1 MPCLNW
7 HGDFIV
13 HFSINISSHPQLMR
27 SMVSSTRKIS
37 APFSSSSFPA
47 VMATPMTAPSSA
59 QGAGETG
66 AADRLAARRRFSL
79 FFTGQAPLVIC
90 AARVRSAPPAG
101 ARKNTGILPSLTG
114 ASIHHAVCRQVFFT
128 ICSEQIL
135 TYCLICFI
143 ILVKNNFY

>member
-1 MPCLNW
+1 MPCLNK

-47 VMATPMTAPSSA
+47 FMATPMTAPSSA

-90 AARVRSAPPAG
+90 AARVRSDPPAG
-101 ARKNTGILPSLTG
+101 ARKNTGILPSLTRCVNSSRCLPSG
-114 ASIHHAVCRQVFFT
+114 LFYDLLRT
-128 ICSEQIL
+128 DLDIL
-135 TYCLICFI
+135 SYL
-143 ILVKNNFY
+143 LYNPS

>member
-66 AADRLAARRRFSL
+66 GGRPSCGQTPLFTLLHRSGSFGYLRCAR
-79 FFTGQAPLVIC
+79 
-90 AARVRSAPPAG
+90 
-101 ARKNTGILPSLTG
+101 
-114 ASIHHAVCRQVFFT
+114 AV
-128 ICSEQIL
+128 
-135 TYCLICFI
+135 
-143 ILVKNNFY
+143 